1 MSDFI
6 REFSKNNKPQFLKY
20 KKYLENNNWTEIKT
34 KADEEESEKGA
45 LKYKQSECDLQ
56 HDLISNVIER
66 LKYFVK
72 KAHGDRNTPVFK
84 TFTKFCLEVIEI
96 HLERIDY
103 YVNSIDISDIE
114 NQDLRAGEVKFLK
127 ECFSKATKIND
138 DISALNIKEDSVEGS
153 IVEFRENE
161 KAPLIMHEI
170 LVKEYP
176 ELQLRLDSMGID
188 FKSKPKQQMMCTMEN
203 VPQWNKEKHYWE
215 QDKET
220 LQFYVDEFKKLRDG
234 VKIDGVYFSG
244 WMYFHLN
251 IFNASYPI
259 TFYNEASEMEETKDT
274 IGIPPLRDN
283 EWFIIQVNYEKAKR
297 TGKMMFLAATRRAAK
312 TTIESSHLDYCVT
325 MGKAKI
331 LCVAGATKDL
341 GQLESKLKVSQSNK
355 NTAFRVPLQVD
366 EWKDQVIYGLKK
378 KNGKTILSSTIDVI
392 NLEKGGQSSSEKLAG
407 FTPDAV
413 VIDEIMKLPFK
424 DQLAALKPALDQ
436 PGGKRCVVILSGTAG
451 NEALAKDAFTVLSDP
466 ATNDILEM
474 DWETLERMAGDYV
487 TWKRRPF
494 GTFIPGQMSAKE
506 KLVKLESNLAEYL
519 KKPNATELKKIKI
532 QVTDWKEAKRIID
545 EDREKKKKDRKEFI
559 KEKLYF
565 PIDPEEML
573 LSSKTS
579 PFPTEDAILHLDRIR
594 AQGNIGKKVDLVKVD
609 GKIQAPFSDK
619 YLPKFPHQGGFH
631 DSPVVL
637 FEELPEIKPP
647 RGLYVCALDDYKQE
661 QADSESLGCFIIY
674 KRQSGGDE
682 WGDRIVAIYT
692 SRPDP
697 HNKFHRWGY
706 MLIESFN
713 AECLMENE
721 DMEFKLYL
729 DSIRKTDEYL
739 VPSFNVAGDLSIKN
753 NNRRTYGISPN
764 GNKSAIINKVV
775 NYCKEPLITGEK
787 DENGV
792 EIIRLGVER
801 INDEMLLEEIINY
814 REGENHDR
822 ITTFGIALIQAHKMD
837 ADFIEARLTERE
849 YKKDENRVFN
859 KNVLGVSRARGLL
872 GSVRRR

>member
-1 MSDFI
+1 
-6 REFSKNNKPQFLKY
+6 
-20 KKYLENNNWTEIKT
+20 
-34 KADEEESEKGA
+34 
-45 LKYKQSECDLQ
+45 
-56 HDLISNVIER
+56 
-66 LKYFVK
+66 
-72 KAHGDRNTPVFK
+72 
-84 TFTKFCLEVIEI
+84 
-96 HLERIDY
+96 
-103 YVNSIDISDIE
+103 
-114 NQDLRAGEVKFLK
+114 
-127 ECFSKATKIND
+127 
-138 DISALNIKEDSVEGS
+138 
-153 IVEFRENE
+153 
-161 KAPLIMHEI
+161 
-170 LVKEYP
+170 
-176 ELQLRLDSMGID
+176 
-188 FKSKPKQQMMCTMEN
+188 
-203 VPQWNKEKHYWE
+203 
-215 QDKET
+215 
-220 LQFYVDEFKKLRDG
+220 
-234 VKIDGVYFSG
+234 
-244 WMYFHLN
+244 
-251 IFNASYPI
+251 
-259 TFYNEASEMEETKDT
+259 
-274 IGIPPLRDN
+274 
-283 EWFIIQVNYEKAKR
+283 
-297 TGKMMFLAATRRAAK
+297 MMFLAATRRAAK